1 MSIYRVDRNDTQ
13 RLTNK
18 YFEWKNTVKQIYNK
32 HENLYKQMAWLE
44 KVHYRGLILFDSAYR
59 CKNAGL
65 YYKAIY
71 YYAQWFLINIFLKI
85 IDNKNT

>member
-1 MSIYRVDRNDTQ
+1 
-13 RLTNK
+13 
-18 YFEWKNTVKQIYNK
+18 
-32 HENLYKQMAWLE
+32 MAWLE

-71 YYAQWFLINIFLKI
+71 YYTQWFLINIFLKI